1 MPKQRIERN
10 GGPSRAIRPRSLAT
24 ITFLI
29 ILSSIT
35 GGRAAYN
42 ATAYKIAA
50 GGKYVS
56 CGWYTIDATMWADS
70 TSAWMY
76 LTDLPCDPLTQ
87 TPCKPPSDPALTPV
101 SCVGLATCERS
112 TSAPSAVPLCLVVA
126 NTDAGAVL
134 TINLDVQGSQVPVD
148 AGGGGGSS
156 GPLSDYEII
165 LIAVGGGVGCL
176 ILLTLV
182 GLISWLMCCRRPPQ
196 GQVHPL
202 VPNDDM
208 ALLAAKSRAATP
220 AFPPGMGPRIMTGT
234 MTLLPPPVA
243 GLPAY
248 GPRSLAGPHA
258 ALSPGRSAAFLAPL
272 PTTAYGALPYNSPG
286 ASPGGTGAIPAARP
300 AQ

>member
-1 MPKQRIERN
+1 
-10 GGPSRAIRPRSLAT
+10 
-24 ITFLI
+24 
-29 ILSSIT
+29 
-35 GGRAAYN
+35 
-42 ATAYKIAA
+42 A

-165 LIAVGGGVGCL
+165 LIA
-176 ILLTLV
+176 
-182 GLISWLMCCRRPPQ
+182 
-196 GQVHPL
+196 
-202 VPNDDM
+202 
-208 ALLAAKSRAATP
+208 SRAATP